1 VRLPSPF
8 CGRKCGT
15 RSAAHPHNRL
25 LRGKGVALLLDI
37 LKVVG
42 AVLCGG
48 LAGAFLTEWYRRKHG
63 RLQRIPLIERVNR
76 IVNPNLKGGIT
87 LARVIGDEPFRQL
100 VELNKLREYQLTL
113 RNTSTVHLQDVE
125 IQFEFPAEDVQEY
138 ASPRTTLSKTAL
150 LKVDAS
156 PTDGTAFPTVFRWRI
171 PHLPSDDSV
180 EFTFQA
186 ENPASEKYVVALYN
200 SERVIVEKVEGE
212 PAPIKSPQNWK
223 ALLVILSAAGS
234 LWLLLLAGARYGI
247 IVVPGPVDSLTV
259 VKEAGCDLRVLS
271 SFARYE
277 QDSNTRVIQH
287 RIFNAGQSCVVSSD
301 KLDPKGPITIG
312 AGEAITRERL
322 ALSRPKLVQIEVSVG
337 ATGFTPKK
345 TIIPLYS
352 EP

>member
-1 VRLPSPF
+1 M
-8 CGRKCGT
+8 G
-15 RSAAHPHNRL
+15 L
-25 LRGKGVALLLDI
+25 LG
-37 LKVVG
+37 
-42 AVLCGG
+42 GG
-48 LAGAFLTEWYRRKHG
+48 LAGAVLNEWYRKKHSK
-63 RLQRIPLIERVNR
+63 LQRIPLIERVNR
-76 IVNPNLKGGIT
+76 LVNPKLQGGIT
-87 LARVIGDEPFRQL
+87 LARVVGDPTHL
-100 VELNKLREYQLTL
+100 VELTDLREYQLTL
-113 RNTSTVHLQDVE
+113 RNTSTVHLQNVE
-125 IQFEFPAEDVQEY
+125 IQFEFPAKDVQQY

-150 LKVDAS
+150 LRVDAS
-156 PTDGTAFPTVFRWRI
+156 PTDATAFPAVFRWRI

-180 EFTFQA
+180 EFTFHA

-200 SERVIVEKVEGE
+200 TDRVIVERIEGE
-212 PAPIKSPQNWK
+212 PPPTKVPGNWRFPFI
-223 ALLVILSAAGS
+223 ATGLGVLIVLTAWWFGLL
-234 LWLLLLAGARYGI
+234 
-247 IVVPGPVDSLTV
+247 GPVDRLTV
-259 VKEAGCDLRVLS
+259 VKEAGCDLRVVT

-345 TIIPLYS
+345 TLIPLYS